1 MQIFFVKN
9 SLRISK
15 VVIIGNMGVGIERP
29 LYS

>member
-1 MQIFFVKN
+1 MQNFYLKI